1 MRRLLLT
8 LVLTLPAILLV
19 AGPARAVPVSQ
30 PTVTGQAVYGSTL
43 TADPGQWSP
52 AVATFGYQWLRDG
65 VPIGGAVGSAY
76 TAGLDDLG
84 KTLAV
89 RVTAGDGSGVATSP
103 ATAPVANATMTAKR
117 QRVLGEARFSHDL
130 KARPGRFSAPDAVV
144 TYTWPGGSTA
154 RSYAI
159 RPLDVGSRVVLR
171 IRAEAPGYDPVT
183 VKVKSATVRHR
194 VDVRRT
200 VRYHV
205 ETRGKITTSLKQFK
219 AEAQETYEDARG
231 WRAAGIRFVPV
242 ARGGA
247 FTLVLSQASRVPGF
261 SSGCSSMWSCRV
273 GRFVIINQDRWKN
286 ASPAWNAAHL
296 ALRDYRHMVVNH
308 ETGHWLGLGHA
319 SCPGKGR
326 LAPVMMQQ
334 SKGLNGCRFNPFPT
348 IHELNRRT
356 PHAFPGSP
364 RYPELWR
371 AALTPRDFVGWDGR
385 AMAYLMDRSYSP
397 DVE

>member
-19 AGPARAVPVSQ
+19 AGSARAVPVSQ

-43 TADPGQWSP
+43 TANPGQWTP
-52 AVATFGYQWLRDG
+52 AVVTFAYQWLRDG
-65 VPIGGAVGSAY
+65 VPIGGAVASAY

-89 RVTAGDGSGVATSP
+89 QVTAGDGSGVATSP
-103 ATAPVANATMTAKR
+103 ATGPVAKATMTAKR
-117 QRVLGEARFSHDL
+117 QRVLGEARFTHDL

-144 TYTWPGGSTA
+144 AYTWPGGSTT
-154 RSYAI
+154 RSYVI
-159 RPLDVGSRVVLR
+159 RPEDVGSRVVLR
-171 IRAEAPGYDPVT
+171 IRAEAPGYEPLT
-183 VKVKSATVRHR
+183 VKVKSATVKHR

-200 VRYHV
+200 VRYHI
-205 ETRGKITTSLKQFK
+205 ETRGTITTSLRQFK
-219 AEAQETYEDARG
+219 AQAQQTYEDPRG

-247 FTLVLSQASRVPGF
+247 FTLVLSQASLVPSF

-273 GRFVIINQDRWKN
+273 GRFVIINQDRWKH

-308 ETGHWLGLGHA
+308 ETGHWLGLHHA
-319 SCPGKGR
+319 TCPGKGR
-326 LAPVMMQQ
+326 LAPVMQQQ
-334 SKGLNGCRFNPFPT
+334 SKGLQGCRFNPFPT
-348 IHELNRRT
+348 IHELNSRT
-356 PHAFPGSP
+356 PH
-364 RYPELWR
+364 
-371 AALTPRDFVGWDGR
+371 GR
-385 AMAYLMDRSYSP
+385 AMAYLMSRSYSP

>member
-19 AGPARAVPVSQ
+19 AGSARAVPVSQ

-43 TADPGQWSP
+43 TANPGQWSP
-52 AVATFGYQWLRDG
+52 AVVTFAYQWLRDG
-65 VPIGGAVGSAY
+65 VPIGGAVASAY

-89 RVTAGDGSGVATSP
+89 QVTAGDGSGVATSP
-103 ATAPVANATMTAKR
+103 ATGPVAKATMTAKR
-117 QRVLGEARFSHDL
+117 QRVLGEARFTHDL

-144 TYTWPGGSTA
+144 AYTWPGGSTT
-154 RSYAI
+154 RSYVI
-159 RPLDVGSRVVLR
+159 RPEDVGSRVVLR
-171 IRAEAPGYDPVT
+171 IRAEAPGYEPLT
-183 VKVKSATVRHR
+183 VKVKSATVKHR

-200 VRYHV
+200 VRYHI
-205 ETRGKITTSLKQFK
+205 ETRGTITTSLRQFK
-219 AEAQETYEDARG
+219 AQAQQTYEDPRG

-247 FTLVLSQASRVPGF
+247 FTLVLSQASLVPSF

-273 GRFVIINQDRWKN
+273 GRFVIINQDRWKH

-308 ETGHWLGLGHA
+308 ETGHWLGLHHA
-319 SCPGKGR
+319 TCPGKGR
-326 LAPVMMQQ
+326 LAPVMQQQ
-334 SKGLNGCRFNPFPT
+334 SKGLQGCRFNPFPT
-348 IHELNRRT
+348 IHELNSRT
-356 PHAFPGSP
+356 PH
-364 RYPELWR
+364 
-371 AALTPRDFVGWDGR
+371 GR
-385 AMAYLMDRSYSP
+385 AMAYLMSRSYSP

>member
-19 AGPARAVPVSQ
+19 AGSARAVPVSQ

-43 TADPGQWSP
+43 TANPGQWSP
-52 AVATFGYQWLRDG
+52 AVVTFAYQWLRDG
-65 VPIGGAVGSAY
+65 VPIGGAVASAY

-84 KTLAV
+84 KRLAV
-89 RVTAGDGSGVATSP
+89 QVTAGDGSGVATSP
-103 ATAPVANATMTAKR
+103 ATAPVATATMTAKR
-117 QRVLGEARFSHDL
+117 QRVLGEARFTHDL

-144 TYTWPGGSTA
+144 AYTWPGGSTA
-154 RSYAI
+154 RSYVI
-159 RPLDVGSRVVLR
+159 RPEDVGSRVVLR
-171 IRAEAPGYDPVT
+171 IRAEAPGYEPLT
-183 VKVKSATVRHR
+183 VKVKSATVKHR

-205 ETRGKITTSLKQFK
+205 ETRGTITTSLRQFK
-219 AEAQETYEDARG
+219 AQAQQTYEDPRG

-247 FTLVLSQASRVPGF
+247 FTLVLSQASLVPSF

-273 GRFVIINQDRWKN
+273 GRFVIINQDRWKH

-308 ETGHWLGLGHA
+308 ETGHWLGLHHA
-319 SCPGKGR
+319 TCPGKGR
-326 LAPVMMQQ
+326 LAPVMQQQ
-334 SKGLNGCRFNPFPT
+334 SKGLQGCRFNPFPT
-348 IHELNRRT
+348 IHELNSRT
-356 PHAFPGSP
+356 PH
-364 RYPELWR
+364 
-371 AALTPRDFVGWDGR
+371 GR
-385 AMAYLMDRSYSP
+385 AMAYLMSRSYSP